1 VGSRERKR
9 AERRKRK
16 ARSAEK
22 GPSSEPHED
31 EAIAAS
37 AAAAGTAEQET
48 EGAVARG
55 YARSEERNR
64 EAREKLEPL
73 EQGERPGAVTVGA
86 IISAVIA
93 LIFWVSTAIAAAG
106 GTTVSGRHP
115 NPVQLGL
122 VAVIVSAM
130 AVGMWRARYWA
141 VLGFQ
146 TLLVLLLLAAAAG
159 LVTAVT
165 VWQVIGTLLLMA
177 GAGALFYFMIRA
189 MARIQMPG
197 R

>member
-16 ARSAEK
+16 ARSAESS
-22 GPSSEPHED
+22 PSTEPHED

-37 AAAAGTAEQET
+37 AAAAGSAEQET

-55 YARSEERNR
+55 YARADQRNR

-93 LIFWVSTAIAAAG
+93 LIFWVSTAVAAAG
-106 GTTVSGRHP
+106 STTVSGRHP

-122 VAVIVSAM
+122 VAVIVSVM
-130 AVGMWRARYWA
+130 AVGMWRSRYWA

-159 LVTAVT
+159 LVTAIT

>member
-16 ARSAEK
+16 ARSAEQ
-22 GPSSEPHED
+22 GPSTEPHED

-37 AAAAGTAEQET
+37 AAAAGSAEQET

-55 YARSEERNR
+55 YARAEQRNR

-93 LIFWVSTAIAAAG
+93 LIFWVSTVIAAAG
-106 GTTVSGRHP
+106 STTVSGRHP

-122 VAVIVSAM
+122 VAVIVSVM
-130 AVGMWRARYWA
+130 AVGMWRSRYWA

-159 LVTAVT
+159 LVTAIT
-165 VWQVIGTLLLMA
+165 VWQVIGTVLLMA

>member
-1 VGSRERKR
+1 MGSRERKR

-16 ARSAEK
+16 ARSAVK
-22 GPSSEPHED
+22 GAPGEPHED

-55 YARSEERNR
+55 YARAEERNR
-64 EAREKLEPL
+64 EAREQLEPL
-73 EQGERPGAVTVGA
+73 DEGERPGVVTVGA
-86 IISAVIA
+86 VISGIIA
-93 LIFWVSTAIAAAG
+93 LIFLASTVMAAFG
-106 GTTVSGRHP
+106 IHTVKGAHP
-115 NPVQLGL
+115 APVQLGM
-122 VAVIVSAM
+122 VTAITTAM
-130 AVGMWRARYWA
+130 AIGMWQARYWA

-146 TLLVLLLLAAAAG
+146 TLIVFVLLASTFG
-159 LVTAVT
+159 LVKATT
-165 VWQVIGTLLLMA
+165 IPQVIATLLLMA
-177 GAGALFYFMIRA
+177 GAAALFYFMIRA